1 MNELYNERII
11 RNGKEYRYDPDYDC
25 YYPVQ
30 GNLSTTGKYGWIMVT
45 LVLCAVA
52 IWVEYIR

>member
-1 MNELYNERII
+1 MNELYNERIV

-30 GNLSTTGKYGWIMVT
+30 GILSTADKYGWIVI
-45 LVLCAVA
+45 CAVLAA
-52 IWVEYIR
+52 IAYWVEYIR